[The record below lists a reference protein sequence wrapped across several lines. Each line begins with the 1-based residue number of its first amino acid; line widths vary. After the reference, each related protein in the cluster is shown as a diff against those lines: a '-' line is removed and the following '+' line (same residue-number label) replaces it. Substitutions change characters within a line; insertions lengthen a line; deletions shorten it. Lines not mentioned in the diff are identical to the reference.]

1 MYKQVK
7 DFNEKKGGSIKL
19 FCLRNVRLGY
29 GIGPKYP
36 DAAIAWKHTQQHK
49 DRNIPKGVDVP
60 LFYKW
65 TPWGHINVR
74 LADGRVWSD
83 GRIYANLASYEKAA
97 KNVKYLGWGESVN
110 GVRVI
115 KRSAA
120 KPVAKPKPKALY
132 YTVKKGD
139 TLTKI
144 AKGFGTTWQT
154 LQKLNSI
161 KNPNIIKIG
170 QKLRVK

>member
-1 MYKQVK
+1 MTYKQVK
-7 DFNEKKGGSIKL
+7 HFNEKKGGSVKL

-29 GIGPKYP
+29 GIGPRYA

-49 DRNIPKGVDVP
+49 NRNIPKGVDVP

-74 LADGRVWSD
+74 LANGRVWSD
-83 GRIYANLASYEKAA
+83 GRIYANLAAYEKAA
-97 KNVKYLGWGESVN
+97 KGVTYLGWGESVN

-115 KRSAA
+115 QK
-120 KPVAKPKPKALY
+120 VASKPKPVVVY

-139 TLTKI
+139 TLSKI
-144 AKGFGTTWQT
+144 AKTYKTTVKQLAAW
-154 LQKLNSI
+154 NNI
-161 KNPNIIKIG
+161 KNVNLIRVG